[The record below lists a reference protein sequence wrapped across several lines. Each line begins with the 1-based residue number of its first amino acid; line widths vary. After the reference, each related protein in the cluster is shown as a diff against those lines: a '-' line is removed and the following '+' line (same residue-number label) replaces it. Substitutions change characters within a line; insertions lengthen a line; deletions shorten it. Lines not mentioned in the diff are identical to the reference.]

1 MPLIGVIAKE
11 NDSNFIKNELNR
23 NACYS
28 NFEVININK
37 KSIENV
43 KNIKFDIILIKENVK
58 EFFENSNYLE
68 SIVEKANFL
77 IINSDIED
85 NKNIPKCENKNIIK
99 FGFSSNAS
107 ITISSIRDEN
117 IMICIQNKFEDINNQ
132 VIEEQENLIKIEKN
146 NMNKLY
152 NVLAIFTIFL
162 IYGEELVTIYG

>member
-11 NDSNFIKNELNR
+11 NDSNFIKNELNKK
-23 NACYS
+23 ACHH
-28 NFEVININK
+28 NFEIININK

-58 EFFENSNYLE
+58 EFLEGSNYLE
-68 SIVEKANFL
+68 YIINRANFL

-85 NKNIPKCENKNIIK
+85 NKNILKNENTIE

-132 VIEEQENLIKIEKN
+132 IIEEQENLIKIEKN

-162 IYGEELVTIYG
+162 IYGEKLVTIYS

>member
-68 SIVEKANFL
+68 SIIEKANFL

-85 NKNIPKCENKNIIK
+85 NKNIQKNKNIIK

-117 IMICIQNKFEDINNQ
+117 IMICIQNKFENINNQ
-132 VIEEQENLIKIEKN
+132 VIEEQENIIKIEKN

-162 IYGEELVTIYG
+162 IYGEKLVTIYT

>member
-58 EFFENSNYLE
+58 EFFESSNYLK
-68 SIVEKANFL
+68 SIIDKANFL

-117 IMICIQNKFEDINNQ
+117 IMICIQNKFENINNQ
-132 VIEEQENLIKIEKN
+132 VIEEQENIIKIEKN

-162 IYGEELVTIYG
+162 IYGEKLVTIYT